1 MYKQLIYPF
10 LKQVDAE
17 KAHDGTIRLL
27 EMVQNRTVGRAF
39 LRILAGNVPEHQVI
53 LGGLNF
59 RNQLG
64 VAAGFDKDARVIRAL
79 SLLGFGHIEVG
90 TLTPYPQAGNPKPR
104 VFRLPEDRAIINRM
118 GFPNCGVA
126 VAASRLRL
134 AKSAELNC
142 VLGVSLGKQK
152 ETPLEEAAG
161 DYEEVMT
168 GVYPYAD
175 YLAINV
181 SSPNTRDLRRLQ
193 GRRQLD
199 YLLERLTNH
208 NVAMAERFCM
218 QKKPLLIKIAPDLT
232 FSEIDILLECALSHN
247 MAGILATNT
256 TLVRDGLSNHNYREV
271 GGLSGYPVAQKSNE
285 IVAYISRHTQGQLA
299 IIGVGGIFEA
309 KDVRQKLAAGASLV
323 QLYTGMVYEGP
334 RLAGR
339 LMRAM

>member
-27 EMVQNRTVGRAF
+27 EMVQNRSVGRAL
-39 LRILAGNVPEHQVI
+39 LRILAGNVPQRQVN
-53 LGGLNF
+53 LWGLNF
-59 RNQLG
+59 PNQLG

-79 SLLGFGHIEVG
+79 SVLGFGHVEVG
-90 TLTPYPQAGNPKPR
+90 TLTPHGQAGNPKPR

-126 VAASRLRL
+126 AAVKRLRL
-134 AKSAELNC
+134 LKGTELNC

-152 ETPLEEAAG
+152 ETPLDEAAG

-168 GVYPYAD
+168 GVYQYAD

-181 SSPNTRDLRRLQ
+181 SSPNTRALRRLQ
-193 GRRQLD
+193 GKRQLD
-199 YLLERLTNH
+199 NLLERLTNH
-208 NVAMAERFCM
+208 NVVLAQRFNTRE
-218 QKKPLLIKIAPDLT
+218 KPLLIKIAPDLT
-232 FSEIDILLECALSHN
+232 FSEIDMILDCALSHG

-256 TLVRDGLSNHNYREV
+256 TLTRDGLSSLNYREV
-271 GGLSGYPVAQKSNE
+271 GGLSGIPLAKKSNE
-285 IVAYISRHTQGQLA
+285 IVAYVSRRTQGQLV
-299 IIGVGGIFEA
+299 IIGVGGVFTAE
-309 KDVRQKLAAGASLV
+309 DVRQKLAAGASLV

-334 RLAGR
+334 GLAGR
-339 LMRAM
+339 LMRAL